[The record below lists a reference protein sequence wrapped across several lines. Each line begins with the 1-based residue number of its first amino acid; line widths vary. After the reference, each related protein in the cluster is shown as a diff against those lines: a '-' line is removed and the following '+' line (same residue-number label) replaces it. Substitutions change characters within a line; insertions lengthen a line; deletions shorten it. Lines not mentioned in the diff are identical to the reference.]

1 MECDRQTKELQ
12 ARREKIVAMREA
24 TSAASSSTPA
34 SKKKGHKKQDS
45 TDSLA
50 ERRAQAALAAVDEQL
65 QSAGADGVARVSA
78 SVLRQLLINY
88 LNAAVVTG
96 NDKTFLTSRQY
107 DLCTWLA
114 QDRDAEVA
122 RRRTEEKKEDVS
134 IAALALDIS
143 PQFERDLDACQLN
156 WDPPAASTA
165 AASVAAAG
173 SAAAAAPSA
182 AAKCILITHDVA
194 VNMSRQLSWDRA
206 QSVLKY
212 HNRIIDSL
220 CARCF
225 DPAPGCRKAAVD
237 SLADLIRVDPQMLN
251 DKRIKGAL
259 QKRLEDSSIRT
270 REAVVDLLGAHMFQS
285 QQAQAMQQQQQ
296 QQQLSASASNGHAA
310 AAAAPVAPALPF
322 DPSSEYFNF
331 ILGRLNDVGI
341 SVRKKV
347 RRGGAACKLLL
358 RFVRV
363 LTILLFLL
371 WLLGCE
377 HPSEALPSVQSAS
390 AIHRT
395 LRGPFAHS
403 PRLSLL
409 ILEELFP
416 HCVSVLCHVCRNSSC
431 AFVTARSP
439 CNRWPS

>member
-12 ARREKIVAMREA
+12 ARREKLVARREA
-24 TSAASSSTPA
+24 STAASTPSSK
-34 SKKKGHKKQDS
+34 SKGHKKHDS
-45 TDSLA
+45 GDITA
-50 ERRAQAALAAVDEQL
+50 ARRAQAALAAFDEQL

-114 QDRDAEVA
+114 YDRDAEVA
-122 RRRTEEKKEDVS
+122 RRKTEEEKEDIS
-134 IAALALDIS
+134 IAALALEVS
-143 PQFERDLDACQLN
+143 PQFERDLDMCQLN
-156 WDPPAASTA
+156 WDPPAAA
-165 AASVAAAG
+165 AAS
-173 SAAAAAPSA
+173 SAAAAPSSS
-182 AAKCILITHDVA
+182 AKCILITHDVA
-194 VNMSRQLSWDRA
+194 VNMSRQLSWDRS

-220 CARCF
+220 CARCY

-251 DKRIKGAL
+251 DKRIKAAL
-259 QKRLEDSSIRT
+259 QKRLEDNSIRT

-285 QQAQAMQQQQQ
+285 QQAMQQQ
-296 QQQLSASASNGHAA
+296 LAASASNGHVAA
-310 AAAAPVAPALPF
+310 AAAAPVAPALSF

-347 RRGGAACKLLL
+347 GQLRTAQSAALLIRSL
-358 RFVRV
+358 VWLISRFLFVR
-363 LTILLFLL
+363 LFL
-371 WLLGCE
+371 
-377 HPSEALPSVQSAS
+377 V
-390 AIHRT
+390 
-395 LRGPFAHS
+395 
-403 PRLSLL
+403 
-409 ILEELFP
+409 
-416 HCVSVLCHVCRNSSC
+416 
-431 AFVTARSP
+431 
-439 CNRWPS
+439 